1 MPKNYHSCD
10 LSAQPL
16 SSFRSTS
23 MSPVNRFFSPR
34 GGANLWAQS
43 DRNIEFWKRGAQLEV
58 EPLTMEYAPILACD
72 ADCPLCPYK
81 KSRDTLCKGLIPHS
95 FFAAEDD
102 VVTCCY
108 RGNS

>member
-1 MPKNYHSCD
+1 
-10 LSAQPL
+10 
-16 SSFRSTS
+16 